1 MDTGIPIC
9 SLCVSQSMQQ
19 LGHCLEEPEKNH
31 MCSPQLPMSSL
42 APLDQAALL
51 LSAFQHLQVVS
62 HSSLHQADIKINS
75 SYKWGERNGQQLHGQ
90 EVLCHLLMVW
100 STFCFLWMYSRSR
113 DCGEWLEV
121 IKHCDC
127 TAWALLFPHLNL
139 KSGLWSLE
147 YLNALQVTL

>member
-90 EVLCHLLMVW
+90 EVLCHLLMV
-100 STFCFLWMYSRSR
+100 
-113 DCGEWLEV
+113 
-121 IKHCDC
+121 
-127 TAWALLFPHLNL
+127 
-139 KSGLWSLE
+139 
-147 YLNALQVTL
+147 